1 MVRKLGIKTPF
12 RHGIPGKDW
21 VSGFLFRHT
30 EISLRKPQALST
42 CRARMLNQTVT
53 DHFYSD
59 LQKLLNDI
67 GLTDQPMKI
76 WNIDETSVPLLHKP
90 VRVLGQ
96 TGAKNIPGRVGNN
109 RENVS
114 VLACVNAA
122 GGDIPPLVIIKG
134 KTYKSLLAYNTEE
147 GVPGTVY
154 TYQERAWMEDALG
167 EMWFQDHFLKHCGPE
182 RPQLIIM
189 DSHSSHETL
198 GLIDAAIAND
208 IVLLAFPPH
217 TTQWLCPL
225 DKSIFGPLSR
235 EYSRVC
241 TEFMACSPNNIV
253 NKWQWPKLFRQAYT
267 KAFTSANITS
277 GFKKCGIFP
286 VNANALPK
294 SALAPSEP
302 FDVAITSVENPTSEP
317 LPSLTPKC
325 EFGPTPKVDNSTIAE
340 YAATTAAVPL
350 DGDNGRALSEDEFI
364 NLILSGEC
372 PYTLDPVTGSIE
384 LQIELGPSVSDPV
397 PSSHDWS
404 TEVNAAFTLP
414 ASDRKVSTQV
424 NPRRLTS
431 HRILTSK
438 DIVDKKREDFE
449 RKEKIKVEKENRQKC
464 RILKKEQS
472 VSNKKEQ
479 SASLKQI

>member
-1 MVRKLGIKTPF
+1 MLQVKVGRMVRKLGIKSPF

-21 VSGFLFRHT
+21 IAGFLSRHT
-30 EISLRKPQALST
+30 DISLRKPQALST
-42 CRARMLNQTVT
+42 CRARMLNQTIT
-53 DHFYSD
+53 DNFYSD
-59 LQKLLNDI
+59 LHGLLNEI
-67 GLTDQPMKI
+67 GLSEQPMKI

-114 VLACVNAA
+114 VLACINAA
-122 GGDIPPLVIIKG
+122 GGDIPPMVIVKG

-147 GVPGTVY
+147 GVAGTVY

-167 EMWFQDHFLKHCGPE
+167 ELWFQDHFLKHSGPE

-241 TEFMACSPNNIV
+241 TEFMASSPNNIV
-253 NKWQWPKLFRQAYT
+253 NKWQWPKLFRQAYV

-277 GFKKCGIFP
+277 GFRKCGIFP
-286 VNANALPK
+286 VNARALPN

-302 FDVAITSVENPTSEP
+302 FDVAITSVQQPTKP
-317 LPSLTPKC
+317 APS
-325 EFGPTPKVDNSTIAE
+325 PTPQFESSPTPTANIGPVAE
-340 YAATTAAVPL
+340 VTAAAAAVTS
-350 DGDNGRALSEDEFI
+350 DDDTGKALSEEE
-364 NLILSGEC
+364 LISLVLSGEC
-372 PYTLDPVTGSIE
+372 PCSVDPVSGSIE
-384 LQIELGPSVSDPV
+384 LQIEVAPTMSDPA
-397 PSSHDWS
+397 PSCSDWC

-414 ASDRKVSTQV
+414 VSDRKVST
-424 NPRRLTS
+424 NPRKLTS

-449 RKEKIKVEKENRQKC
+449 RKEKIKEEKEIRQKC
-464 RILKKEQS
+464 RMMKKEKSVSLKK
-472 VSNKKEQ
+472 K
-479 SASLKQI
+479 